1 MQRWARFRRVTQP
14 TERAGRGP
22 AYTGAPMAD
31 SHRVRGLAGGAK
43 LITAPMPE
51 RLSASLVLMFGGG
64 SRLEDDRLA
73 GVSHFIEHLFFKG
86 TRRRP
91 TSKEIAEAIEGVG
104 GFINA
109 STDKELTAYWAR
121 VPAEHLELGLDVLF
135 DIVSNSKLSIDD
147 VERERMVILEEL
159 KGYQDQPQD
168 YVLNLLEEIIWPGHP
183 LGRDIAGTEQSIAR
197 LTRDEIL
204 EYADAHYRLPNLVI
218 GAAGALDEQRTLDI
232 VSSRLTLPADPDGLL
247 PAEAPATLEG
257 PHVVVRR
264 RRTEQAHICLGVRAF
279 SYVHPDRYA
288 LDLLNTIL
296 GEGMS
301 SRLFLNIRERLGLAY
316 DVHSFTQKHRD
327 TGHLG
332 VYLGVDP
339 KKAVEAI
346 HAVVAEM
353 RYLCEHDLGG
363 DELQRA
369 KEFTKGRLR
378 LDLET
383 TNGVAFWLTYQELLM
398 GEIRSIEDELSLVE
412 SVSASDI
419 RRVANTLLGAPMQ
432 MAVIGPFTREA
443 GFRAAIGA

>member
-1 MQRWARFRRVTQP
+1 
-14 TERAGRGP
+14 
-22 AYTGAPMAD
+22 MAD
-31 SHRVRGLAGGAK
+31 SHRVLGLSGGAK
-43 LITAPMPE
+43 LITSPMPE

-64 SRLEDDRLA
+64 SRQEDDRLA

-91 TSKEIAEAIEGVG
+91 TSKEIADAIEGVG

-135 DIVSNSKLSIDD
+135 DVVSNSKLTLED

-168 YVLNLLEEIIWPGHP
+168 YVLNLLEEIIWPNHP
-183 LGRDIAGTEQSIAR
+183 LGRDIAGTEQSVAQ
-197 LTRDEIL
+197 LTRDDIL
-204 EYADAHYRLPNLVI
+204 EYANAHYRLPNLVI
-218 GAAGALDEQRTLDI
+218 GAAGAIDEQKTLDA
-232 VSSRLTLPADPDGLL
+232 VKSRLTLPVDPDGLMPSEPPGPL
-247 PAEAPATLEG
+247 TA

-264 RRTEQAHICLGVRAF
+264 RRTEQAHICLGVRAL
-279 SYVHPDRYA
+279 SYTHPDRYA
-288 LDLLNTIL
+288 LDLLNTVL

-301 SRLFLNIRERLGLAY
+301 SRLFLNIREHLGLAY

-346 HAVVAEM
+346 QAVVAEM
-353 RYLCEHDLGG
+353 RTLCERDLTSE
-363 DELQRA
+363 ELQRA

-398 GEIRSIEDELSLVE
+398 GKIKTIEDELVLVDA
-412 SVSASDI
+412 VSASDI
-419 RRVANTLLGAPMQ
+419 RRVANTLMDSPMQ
-432 MAVIGPFTREA
+432 MAVIGPFTRDA
-443 GFRAAIGA
+443 DFRAAIGA